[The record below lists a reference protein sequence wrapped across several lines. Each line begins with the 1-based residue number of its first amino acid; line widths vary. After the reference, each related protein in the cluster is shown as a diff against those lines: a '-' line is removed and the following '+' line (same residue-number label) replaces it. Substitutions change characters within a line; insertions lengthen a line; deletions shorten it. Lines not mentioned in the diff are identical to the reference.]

1 MVENYNDVRLD
12 IILLNNANV
21 KLIEGRGK
29 VIDPHTIDVDGKIY
43 TSRNI
48 LIAVGGHP
56 FIPDIPGREYAIDFP
71 SNAKKIAIVGGGYI
85 ALEFAGIFNGLNI
98 EVHVFIRQKKVMRE
112 PHVMFATGRK
122 PNTKYDFDHWCNV
135 WCYKHNLGLENVG
148 VKLAKTGAI
157 EV

>member
-1 MVENYNDVRLD
+1 MTN

-85 ALEFAGIFNGLNI
+85 ALEFAGIFN
-98 EVHVFIRQKKVMRE
+98 E
-112 PHVMFATGRK
+112 
-122 PNTKYDFDHWCNV
+122 YDFDHWCNV

>member
-1 MVENYNDVRLD
+1 MTSQPNKD

-112 PHVMFATGRK
+112 PVA
-122 PNTKYDFDHWCNV
+122 V
-135 WCYKHNLGLENVG
+135 
-148 VKLAKTGAI
+148 A
-157 EV
+157 